1 MSETQWR
8 IGDLAK
14 RTGVSVRTL
23 HHYDEIG
30 LLSPSNR
37 TESGHRLYG
46 HEEVVRL
53 QQILSLRQMGFSLEQ
68 IRETLDRP
76 DFDVRRV
83 IELHVARLRAQIA
96 TQQDLCSRLETI
108 ATHYP
113 TASAEDF
120 IKAIEVMTMF
130 EKYYSKE
137 QLETL
142 AQRREQLGE
151 ARMREVTEEWPQLMA
166 DVRAEMDRGT
176 DPADPRVQALAKK
189 WMDLIHEFTGGDAG
203 IHQSLSKMYRKES
216 GLAARQ
222 GLDAGI
228 NEYIRRAMESVR

>member
-1 MSETQWR
+1 MTETHWK

-30 LLSPSNR
+30 LLSPSHR

-46 HEEVVRL
+46 REEVVRL

-68 IRETLDRP
+68 VRETLDRP
-76 DFDVRRV
+76 DFDARRV
-83 IELHVARLRAQIA
+83 VERHVAHLRQQIA
-96 TQQDLCSRLETI
+96 TQQDLCARLEAI
-108 ATHYP
+108 AVRYP

-137 QLETL
+137 QLDTL
-142 AQRREQLGE
+142 AQRREELGE
-151 ARMREVTEEWPQLMA
+151 ARMREVAEEWPRLMA
-166 DVRAEMDRGT
+166 DVRSEMQRGT
-176 DPADPRVQALAKK
+176 DPKDPRVQALAKR
-189 WMDLIHEFTGGDAG
+189 WMELIREFTGGDAG
-203 IHQSLSKMYRKES
+203 IQQSLSNMYRGEA
-216 GLAARQ
+216 GLAGQQ

-228 NEYIRRAMESVR
+228 NEYIRRAVG